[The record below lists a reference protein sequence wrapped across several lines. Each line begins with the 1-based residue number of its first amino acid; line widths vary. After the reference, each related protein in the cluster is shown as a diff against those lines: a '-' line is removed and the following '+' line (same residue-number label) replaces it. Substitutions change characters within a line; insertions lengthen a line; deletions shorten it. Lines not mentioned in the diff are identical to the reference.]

1 MNPEAISAMSAL
13 IDGLMSLG
21 IPYYI
26 GDSVAS
32 SAYGV
37 VRSTLDADIIADLQL
52 KHVAPLADILHDK
65 YYLNENTMRE
75 AIQRRSCFNVIHLPT
90 MFKVDVFLPKD
101 RSYNRAAFQ
110 KIQAKVFDEETGRQF
125 YVASPEDTILSKL
138 EWYRL
143 GDEISEEQW
152 SDILGIIKVQ
162 QEALDRA
169 YLDKW
174 AAELGVADLLIKAWR
189 ESESNLR
196 SSNKTT

>member
-1 MNPEAISAMSAL
+1 
-13 IDGLMSLG
+13 
-21 IPYYI
+21 
-26 GDSVAS
+26 
-32 SAYGV
+32 
-37 VRSTLDADIIADLQL
+37 
-52 KHVAPLADILHDK
+52 
-65 YYLNENTMRE
+65 MRE

>member
-143 GDEISEEQW
+143 GDEIS
-152 SDILGIIKVQ
+152 K
-162 QEALDRA
+162 
-169 YLDKW
+169 YLKNNG
-174 AAELGVADLLIKAWR
+174 ATFSGLLK
-189 ESESNLR
+189 
-196 SSNKTT
+196 SNKKRWTVLI